1 MTLTSSDS
9 EMSGTSGDENEDMD
23 MTDDEVLGD
32 ENDSNDSAIDQFLKS
47 KMRNGIESSLVPDEE
62 NKEVTSASGNEPPPT
77 TDELPDDHEMDDIE
91 SPLYTM
97 HVECIIDEDGVE
109 KQKLNHS
116 DDVVEDIADAATA
129 KKHKVVEAPPE
140 RIADAVTSVET
151 VNTVASSPKDKSG
164 HSDSDENDTSA
175 ATALTKQD
183 KQILGNSFF
192 SNLDE
197 FCKKKTFNIDEA
209 DSVSE
214 HSSLSSDCEILDI
227 SMFKNDHK
235 DIDEAKMAKK
245 MKATRK
251 LAATKAAV
259 ADDCISLSSDSDL
272 DLEEPNEGAEE
283 RTEKNR
289 GPRRMLRAD
298 ELAGETKQAQR
309 EEADRVKR
317 LEKKVERM
325 TQLTQS
331 QESQSLIAESDVVL
345 DIDTKKETNITVH
358 PEIVKF
364 LKPHQVRSWKICTCF
379 THYNIYSL
387 CIN

>member
-9 EMSGTSGDENEDMD
+9 EMSATSADENEDND
-23 MTDDEVLGD
+23 MTDDEVQGVEN
-32 ENDSNDSAIDQFLKS
+32 ENDSDDSAIDQFLKN
-47 KMRNGIESSLVPDEE
+47 KIRNDIQSSLVQDQE
-62 NKEVTSASGNEPPPT
+62 NKEVPIASVNEPPPT
-77 TDELPDDHEMDDIE
+77 TDDLTDDHEMDDIE
-91 SPLYTM
+91 SPMFTM
-97 HVECIIDEDGVE
+97 HVECVIDEDGVE

-116 DDVVEDIADAATA
+116 DDVLEDNNDSVDETAVEPPAERNADTVA
-129 KKHKVVEAPPE
+129 
-140 RIADAVTSVET
+140 SVET
-151 VNTVASSPKDKSG
+151 VNAVASSSPKKKSRS
-164 HSDSDENDTSA
+164 SDSDDEDKSA
-175 ATALTKQD
+175 ATTLTKQD

-192 SNLDE
+192 NNLDE
-197 FCKKKTFNIDEA
+197 FCKKKTFNLDEA

-251 LAATKAAV
+251 LTATKAAV

-331 QESQSLIAESDVVL
+331 QESQSLLAESDVVL

-364 LKPHQVRSWKICTCF
+364 LKPHQV
-379 THYNIYSL
+379 NILYEL
-387 CIN
+387 YTLKQLIFLY

>member
-9 EMSGTSGDENEDMD
+9 EMSVTSADENEDND
-23 MTDDEVLGD
+23 MTDDEALGD
-32 ENDSNDSAIDQFLKS
+32 ENENDSDDSAIDQFLKQ
-47 KMRNGIESSLVPDEE
+47 KVRNGIDSLLDLES
-62 NKEVTSASGNEPPPT
+62 KASNSSVIEPAPI
-77 TDELPDDHEMDDIE
+77 TDDLTNDHEMDDIE

-97 HVECIIDEDGVE
+97 HVECVIDEDGVE

-116 DDVVEDIADAATA
+116 DDIEDSTESVTADE
-129 KKHKVVEAPPE
+129 KVVEATPE
-140 RIADAVTSVET
+140 LNADTVAPAEA
-151 VNTVASSPKDKSG
+151 VNTVASSLKEKSEN
-164 HSDSDENDTSA
+164 SDSDEEKSST
-175 ATALTKQD
+175 TTLTKQD
-183 KQILGNSFF
+183 KKLLGNSFF
-192 SNLDE
+192 NNLDE
-197 FCKKKTFNIDEA
+197 FCKKKTFNLDET

-235 DIDEAKMAKK
+235 DIDEAKLAKK

-251 LAATKAAV
+251 LNATKAAV

-272 DLEEPNEGAEE
+272 EEEPNEGAEE
-283 RTEKNR
+283 RTEKTR

-331 QESQSLIAESDVVL
+331 QETQSLLAESDVVL

-364 LKPHQVRSWKICTCF
+364 LKPHQVR
-379 THYNIYSL
+379 L
-387 CIN
+387 E

>member
-1 MTLTSSDS
+1 
-9 EMSGTSGDENEDMD
+9 MSGTSEDENEDM
-23 MTDDEVLGD
+23 TDDEAIGD
-32 ENDSNDSAIDQFLKS
+32 ENENDSDDSAIDQFLKN
-47 KMRNGIESSLVPDEE
+47 KIRNGIESTLNQDLE
-62 NKEVTSASGNEPPPT
+62 NKETSNESINEPAPI
-77 TDELPDDHEMDDIE
+77 TDDLTDDHEMEDIE
-91 SPLYTM
+91 SPSYTM
-97 HVECIIDEDGVE
+97 HVECVIDEDGVE

-116 DDVVEDIADAATA
+116 DDVVEDITDSVNAEE
-129 KKHKVVEAPPE
+129 KVVKAAPE
-140 RIADAVTSVET
+140 LKADTVASVET
-151 VNTVASSPKDKSG
+151 SSGVASSPKEKSVN
-164 HSDSDENDTSA
+164 SDSDDDDKSA
-175 ATALTKQD
+175 TTTLTKQD
-183 KQILGNSFF
+183 KHILGNSFF
-192 SNLDE
+192 NNLDE
-197 FCKKKTFNIDEA
+197 FCKRKSLNIDEA
-209 DSVSE
+209 DSMSE

-235 DIDEAKMAKK
+235 DIDEVKMAKK

-251 LAATKAAV
+251 LATTKAAV

-272 DLEEPNEGAEE
+272 DLEEPNEGSEE

-309 EEADRVKR
+309 EEAERVKR

-331 QESQSLIAESDVVL
+331 QETQSLLAESDVVL

-364 LKPHQVRSWKICTCF
+364 LKPHQVSVE
-379 THYNIYSL
+379 
-387 CIN
+387 

>member
-9 EMSGTSGDENEDMD
+9 EMSATSADEDEDND
-23 MTDDEVLGD
+23 MTDDEVQGD
-32 ENDSNDSAIDQFLKS
+32 ENENDSDDSAIDQFLKS
-47 KMRNGIESSLVPDEE
+47 KIRNGIESSLVQDQE
-62 NKEVTSASGNEPPPT
+62 NNKVPIASVNEPPT
-77 TDELPDDHEMDDIE
+77 TDDLTDDHEMDDIE
-91 SPLYTM
+91 SPMFTM
-97 HVECIIDEDGVE
+97 HVECVIDEDGVE

-116 DDVVEDIADAATA
+116 DDVLEDNIDTAEEKAVEPPAERNADT
-129 KKHKVVEAPPE
+129 E
-140 RIADAVTSVET
+140 VET
-151 VNTVASSPKDKSG
+151 VNAVAFSSPKEKSVS
-164 HSDSDENDTSA
+164 SDSDDEDKAA
-175 ATALTKQD
+175 ATTLTKQD

-197 FCKKKTFNIDEA
+197 FCKKKTFNLDEA

-214 HSSLSSDCEILDI
+214 QSSLSSDCEILDI
-227 SMFKNDHK
+227 SMFKNEHK

-245 MKATRK
+245 MKASRK

-331 QESQSLIAESDVVL
+331 QESQSLLAESDVVL

-364 LKPHQVRSWKICTCF
+364 LKPHQV
-379 THYNIYSL
+379 NIFYEL
-387 CIN
+387 YTLKQLMFLY